1 VTDQGS
7 GGVSSANVEA
17 GESLRLLLLDLD
29 GRDRRPARAA
39 AAELD
44 QLLHSIGI
52 ALEDRLDRAL
62 RRVADPAGDP
72 GRLGAAADGVPEED
86 PLNPPADDDPPAG
99 QRLLLFFVLG
109 GDADTGSP
117 EDL

>member
-1 VTDQGS
+1 V
-7 GGVSSANVEA
+7 
-17 GESLRLLLLDLD
+17 
-29 GRDRRPARAA
+29 
-39 AAELD
+39 AELD
-44 QLLHSIGI
+44 QLLHRVLI

-72 GRLGAAADGVPEED
+72 GRLGAAADGVAEED